1 MKRIFP
7 FILGMLFFSS
17 AFAQYD
23 PVALD
28 ILNGMSDKFQKLNS
42 FKAEITYSMIN
53 EAEGIDEKFEGEIYV
68 MGNKY
73 RLKTDEQEII
83 NNGETV
89 WTYLPDVNEVN
100 IDNFSDEGDIT
111 PSSIYTM
118 YKEGFKYV
126 HIENS
131 TVAGVKCDVVELE
144 PEERDTQF
152 YKIRMEIGSADKM
165 LKRWTM
171 FDKAGNQYIYSIESF
186 DSNLSMSDSD
196 FVFDESKYGN
206 VEVVDLR

>member
-1 MKRIFP
+1 MKRLVP
-7 FILGMLFFSS
+7 FLAVLLFASS
-17 AFAQYD
+17 SFAQYD
-23 PVALD
+23 PTALG
-28 ILNGMSDKFQKLNS
+28 ILDAMSAKYKEMES
-42 FKAEITYSMIN
+42 FKAQITYSMVNETEGIN
-53 EAEGIDEKFEGEIYV
+53 EDFNGEIFV
-68 MGNKY
+68 KGNKY

-126 HIENS
+126 QLENS
-131 TVAGVKCDVVELE
+131 NVNGKVCEVIDLM
-144 PEERDTQF
+144 PETRDSQF
-152 YKIRMEIGSADKM
+152 FKIKMEIGAKDNM
-165 LKRWTM
+165 LQRWTM
-171 FDKAGNQYIYSIESF
+171 FDKTGNKYIYMIQSF
-186 DSNLSMSDSD
+186 TPNPSLSDKD
-196 FVFDESKYGN
+196 FVFDESQYDG